1 MARQPVS
8 LLALLGRWAENKPGQ
23 RAVLDYDVR
32 AARASGE
39 LIVRSS
45 RTAQEMWDEVIAL
58 AAALRELG
66 LRRGDVVAVQLPTW
80 HEWLT
85 THLAL
90 YAIGVV
96 TMPISP
102 VYRGRDV
109 ARQLDVADVR
119 AIVVAESFG
128 SFDYVSM
135 AAELQAAKGG
145 LKFIVGVG
153 DLPLDSPALSWSEL
167 LRQGGAAERAGLRAD
182 IAAGRYAHEVS
193 DVMLLN
199 FTSGTTGEPK
209 GVLHTTETIT
219 SVVGAAADRLELTAD
234 ETVLVA
240 VTLGHAAGFLNGVY
254 LPLLLSAP
262 IVYMDLWDAGLALQ
276 AIERERVTY
285 GPAMPPFL
293 IDMVNHPA
301 FASTDIS
308 SWRVARVSGGVMP
321 HEVIARLHRQ
331 IPTIRLC
338 PGWGMSELSYV
349 TCGSPHDPVDRLSY
363 TDGRPLDPCLIQIRD
378 ETGSRELPAGT
389 AGEIVVR
396 SPGLTLGYLARPEL
410 TQAAFTA
417 DGWFRSGDVG
427 IVDEDGYL
435 TVVGRSKDIILRGA
449 ENVPVVE
456 IEALIVEHPGVSA
469 VALVGVPDDRL
480 GERVCAVLEMADPAH
495 PVTLDELREYLTSR
509 ELTRQFIPEYVVPV
523 DQLPRTPSGK
533 IRKLIVRDEIL
544 PGLTQR

>member
-1 MARQPVS
+1 
-8 LLALLGRWAENKPGQ
+8 
-23 RAVLDYDVR
+23 
-32 AARASGE
+32 
-39 LIVRSS
+39 
-45 RTAQEMWDEVIAL
+45 
-58 AAALRELG
+58 
-66 LRRGDVVAVQLPTW
+66 
-80 HEWLT
+80 
-85 THLAL
+85 
-90 YAIGVV
+90 
-96 TMPISP
+96 
-102 VYRGRDV
+102 
-109 ARQLDVADVR
+109 
-119 AIVVAESFG
+119 
-128 SFDYVSM
+128 
-135 AAELQAAKGG
+135 
-145 LKFIVGVG
+145 
-153 DLPLDSPALSWSEL
+153 
-167 LRQGGAAERAGLRAD
+167 
-182 IAAGRYAHEVS
+182 
-193 DVMLLN
+193 
-199 FTSGTTGEPK
+199 
-209 GVLHTTETIT
+209 
-219 SVVGAAADRLELTAD
+219 
-234 ETVLVA
+234 
-240 VTLGHAAGFLNGVY
+240 
-254 LPLLLSAP
+254 
-262 IVYMDLWDAGLALQ
+262 
-276 AIERERVTY
+276 
-285 GPAMPPFL
+285 
-293 IDMVNHPA
+293 
-301 FASTDIS
+301 
-308 SWRVARVSGGVMP
+308 
-321 HEVIARLHRQ
+321 
-331 IPTIRLC
+331 
-338 PGWGMSELSYV
+338 MSELSYV